1 MGKELKGVYALDF
14 SDAGY
19 SVITATYNN
28 MEAEVLINT
37 KGPNL
42 RSTENNTEYEHLY
55 FQTSDN
61 KYLCVKEVLNNE

>member
-1 MGKELKGVYALDF
+1 MGKELKGVYTLDF

-42 RSTENNTEYEHLY
+42 RSTEIDGNHLY
-55 FQTSDN
+55 FRTSDN
-61 KYLCVKEVLNNE
+61 KYLCVKEGDVNE